1 MNLFYFFH
9 KIHRPEFT
17 RFSDKE
23 KPCILTSIFFNLFC
37 VVSILGS
44 TFSLY
49 HFFLTPKNESPS
61 PQIVY
66 SYRDSIVFT
75 DKDTDKVILQ
85 LDNVEFRV
93 LGKDSFMFGTK
104 SENGDEILVCD
115 EIPPNTYPTIHRT
128 SNEIS
133 PR

>member
-1 MNLFYFFH
+1 MKFKLL
-9 KIHRPEFT
+9 KDCISSLSIDELIIISSPVILVLALL
-17 RFSDKE
+17 FSD
-23 KPCILTSIFFNLFC
+23 FFRP
-37 VVSILGS
+37 
-44 TFSLY
+44 
-49 HFFLTPKNESPS
+49 PKNESPP

-66 SYRDSIVFT
+66 SYRDSIVFI
-75 DKDTDKVILQ
+75 DKDTDKVILK

-115 EIPPNTYPTIHRT
+115 EIPSNTYPTIHRT

>member
-1 MNLFYFFH
+1 
-9 KIHRPEFT
+9 
-17 RFSDKE
+17 
-23 KPCILTSIFFNLFC
+23 
-37 VVSILGS
+37 
-44 TFSLY
+44 
-49 HFFLTPKNESPS
+49 LTPKKSS
-61 PQIVY
+61 QIVY

-75 DKDTDKVILQ
+75 DKDTDKVILK